1 MKGEPQQVKKRSYNP
16 HHELTNPPS
25 KAAGIIFTL
34 KIQVRENIDADS
46 MIFSNSVEE
55 EDRLTNPGA

>member
-1 MKGEPQQVKKRSYNP
+1 MKGELQQVKKRSYNP
-16 HHELTNPPS
+16 DHELANSPS
-25 KAAGIIFTL
+25 KTAGKIFTL
-34 KIQVRENIDADS
+34 KIQVRENIGADS